1 MKQLANPWE
10 KVFSERL
17 PQALKRFAKIS
28 EMILQSF
35 YKGIISRALQSG
47 ASVTRVAML
56 GQQVRNYQAVFVD
69 LADDMLKDINA
80 HQREANREFAP
91 VIAEKLASAY
101 EKCAAETGKPIQK
114 CPAHT
119 PVIYCSRRR
128 TVYAHEKPYDDPS
141 RELPLHDVR

>member
-35 YKGIISRALQSG
+35 YKGIISQALQSG

-80 HQREANREFAP
+80 HQREAN
-91 VIAEKLASAY
+91 
-101 EKCAAETGKPIQK
+101 
-114 CPAHT
+114 
-119 PVIYCSRRR
+119 
-128 TVYAHEKPYDDPS
+128 
-141 RELPLHDVR
+141 